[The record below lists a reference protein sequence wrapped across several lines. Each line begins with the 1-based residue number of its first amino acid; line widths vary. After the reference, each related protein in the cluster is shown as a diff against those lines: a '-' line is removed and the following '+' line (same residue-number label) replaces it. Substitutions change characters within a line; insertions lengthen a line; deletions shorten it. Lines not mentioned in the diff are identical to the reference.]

1 MKKFFSYIAVAL
13 TAVLVGCAGADVSSA
28 SAKKPRKIALH
39 GYVYSDISL
48 ADTVKKAAEM
58 KVDGVVMTKRQFIGG
73 KYPKVKTD
81 EKMTPEQRE
90 YVKKMFAD
98 NNLEIAG
105 FGVYRINTKD
115 IDAHLKF
122 CKDMGIPVFTEEHK
136 PEEQKLWNDAAA
148 KYGVKIA
155 LHHHGKKT
163 NELWNPKTIA
173 KAVAP
178 YEHIGVCADNGH
190 WARAGVDACEGYGIV
205 GKKLVML
212 HFKDVILPKGTD
224 TYLGG
229 GSLDVQ
235 KMLDTLDKIGF
246 DGYFVLE
253 YEGGDRKNL
262 DSIMRKSIEYLRSH

>member
-1 MKKFFSYIAVAL
+1 M
-13 TAVLVGCAGADVSSA
+13 
-28 SAKKPRKIALH
+28 
-39 GYVYSDISL
+39 
-48 ADTVKKAAEM
+48 
-58 KVDGVVMTKRQFIGG
+58 
-73 KYPKVKTD
+73 
-81 EKMTPEQRE
+81 
-90 YVKKMFAD
+90 
-98 NNLEIAG
+98 
-105 FGVYRINTKD
+105 
-115 IDAHLKF
+115 
-122 CKDMGIPVFTEEHK
+122 
-136 PEEQKLWNDAAA
+136 
-148 KYGVKIA
+148 
-155 LHHHGKKT
+155 HHHGKKT

-190 WARAGVDACEGYGIV
+190 WARAGVDACEGYGII

-253 YEGGDRKNL
+253 YEGGDKKNL